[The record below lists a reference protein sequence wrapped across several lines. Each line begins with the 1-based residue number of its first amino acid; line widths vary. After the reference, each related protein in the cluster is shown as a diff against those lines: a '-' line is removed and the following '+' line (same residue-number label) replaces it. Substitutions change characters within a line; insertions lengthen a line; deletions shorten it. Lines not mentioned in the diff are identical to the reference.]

1 MNVVVVALTYCAKTT
16 EKGDTPA
23 KYLSY
28 YLNVLKKN
36 LETLFYLMVWT
47 SRYQYFLIRS
57 ADKKGMSTCGL
68 VSRVHRTPTRW
79 LAPSPH
85 QQNKQTQARRKR
97 REGDHKWFI
106 PQQRPKIET
115 SVSTFV
121 SHTHC
126 PVVGIQPAT
135 RARRKNCHTPAPYFE
150 CGASDESAPHQAI
163 SLTRLTYT
171 GEYGWFI
178 D

>member
-1 MNVVVVALTYCAKTT
+1 
-16 EKGDTPA
+16 
-23 KYLSY
+23 
-28 YLNVLKKN
+28 
-36 LETLFYLMVWT
+36 
-47 SRYQYFLIRS
+47 
-57 ADKKGMSTCGL
+57 MSTCGL

-135 RARRKNCHTPAPYFE
+135 RARRKNCHTPP
-150 CGASDESAPHQAI
+150 
-163 SLTRLTYT
+163 LTLSVEQVTRVRLTKPSPSRDSLSHSHT
-171 GEYGWFI
+171 QASTDDSSISIRCIGICEM
-178 D
+178 